1 MPAIRALVQAS
12 IDGDQRRGASAAADR
27 HDVGRGPTMGAA

>member
-12 IDGDQRRGASAAADR
+12 IDGDQRTGASAAADR
-27 HDVGRGPTMGAA
+27 QEVGRGITMGAA